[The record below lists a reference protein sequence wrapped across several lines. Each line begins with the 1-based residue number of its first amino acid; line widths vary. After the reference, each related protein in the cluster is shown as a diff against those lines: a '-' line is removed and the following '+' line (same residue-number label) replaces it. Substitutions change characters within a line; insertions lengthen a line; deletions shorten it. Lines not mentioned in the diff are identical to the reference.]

1 MDARARYAHINSG
14 TFEHAGPLE
23 VADDEGAS
31 GQVLQRGEIRRV
43 GDRKDLAHISR
54 IQRTIGQRKRM
65 LGMVKAGVITTSA
78 GTVERVVDN
87 RQEEDGG
94 SATPTPSGSWEEQ
107 RGVKRKVDACGHAIP
122 EEEFDELI
130 EPKVESPGDDAALAL
145 IESHRR
151 SMELMSPVA
160 AKRPRGRPRKHPV
173 VPESLNKITKGRSKT
188 GCITCRKR
196 KKKCDEAK
204 PRCNNCEKNAVVCEG
219 YPERAIWK
227 SGKEKAEEGTAVWSK
242 DISTSM
248 LAQSTAQL
256 SRVCIPNI
264 QLQPVIHGVDTAGDR
279 IFFEHYV
286 FRLSAVLT
294 VEGPQKN
301 AFKDM
306 LLPMAVKHL
315 GLMHS
320 ILALSSSNLDYQSEY
335 GRAILAKHP
344 DVTENS
350 LCERALFHQE
360 EAVKEFVL
368 DIERQNSG
376 TTENVVLSVRYGQML
391 CFVVKSLTEGKTT
404 GEHRVHLQ
412 AYQKLIRETPPEDSP
427 FMDFIKE
434 YFQFHISVDELVHRP
449 ASPPLSSTS
458 SPAPDDDSSLSLPP
472 ALFQPEAECLMGVQ
486 DNLFYFMSS
495 ITRLRNKIR
504 INIESDIDPIVDYNA
519 LYRASQI
526 DASIRAWQSAWPV
539 GEVRHVAGLLYK
551 QMLWVYLWRSIYPPK
566 ATRWAPDTK
575 ITSAVNGALEL
586 LKLIPANDPCQTVV
600 LTPTFII
607 GCAAF
612 EPEQRIP
619 IRESI
624 RRIRA
629 YTTLRNA
636 DRALEVLEEVWRYM
650 DKRDERSW
658 DWQGIASDMG
668 MDFLAT

>member
-1 MDARARYAHINSG
+1 M
-14 TFEHAGPLE
+14 
-23 VADDEGAS
+23 
-31 GQVLQRGEIRRV
+31 
-43 GDRKDLAHISR
+43 
-54 IQRTIGQRKRM
+54 
-65 LGMVKAGVITTSA
+65 
-78 GTVERVVDN
+78 
-87 RQEEDGG
+87 
-94 SATPTPSGSWEEQ
+94 
-107 RGVKRKVDACGHAIP
+107 
-122 EEEFDELI
+122 
-130 EPKVESPGDDAALAL
+130 
-145 IESHRR
+145 
-151 SMELMSPVA
+151 
-160 AKRPRGRPRKHPV
+160 
-173 VPESLNKITKGRSKT
+173 
-188 GCITCRKR
+188 
-196 KKKCDEAK
+196 
-204 PRCNNCEKNAVVCEG
+204 VCEG

-227 SGKEKAEEGTAVWSK
+227 SGKEKAEEESAVWAK
-242 DISTSM
+242 DIPTSM
-248 LAQSTAQL
+248 LNVSTAHL

-264 QLQPVIHGVDTAGDR
+264 QLQPVIHGVETAGDR

-320 ILALSSSNLDYQSEY
+320 ILALSSSNLDYQSDY
-335 GRAILAKHP
+335 GRSILAKHP
-344 DVTENS
+344 EVTENS
-350 LCERALFHQE
+350 LCERALFHQD
-360 EAVKEFVL
+360 EAVKEFLL

-391 CFVVKSLTEGKTT
+391 CFVVKSLTEGKAT
-404 GEHRVHLQ
+404 GEHRMHLQ

-449 ASPPLSSTS
+449 ASPPPSSTS
-458 SPAPDDDSSLSLPP
+458 SPTPDDDDCPLSLPP
-472 ALFQPEAECLMGVQ
+472 TLFHPEAECLLGVQ

-504 INIESDIDPIVDYNA
+504 VNIENDIDPIVDYNA

-526 DASIRAWQSAWPV
+526 DASIRAWQSAWPS
-539 GEVRHVAGLLYK
+539 GEIRHVAGLLYK

-566 ATRWAPDTK
+566 ATHWAPDTK
-575 ITSAVNGALEL
+575 ITAAVNGALEL
-586 LKLIPANDPCQTVV
+586 IQLIPANDPCQTVL

-624 RRIRA
+624 KRIRA

>member
-1 MDARARYAHINSG
+1 MARTKQTARRSTGGTAPRMPLGLRAGSGLGGKGKEKAVGTARKAPVRSSQASNNHAQKAMRRAKSGKRITRGLPEDYQNS
-14 TFEHAGPLE
+14 L
-23 VADDEGAS
+23 
-31 GQVLQRGEIRRV
+31 I
-43 GDRKDLAHISR
+43 AHISR
-54 IQRTIGQRKRM
+54 IRRTIGQRRRM
-65 LGMVKAGVITTSA
+65 LGVVNMGVITTSA
-78 GTVERVVDN
+78 VGRVADN
-87 RQEEDGG
+87 RQEEEVG
-94 SATPTPSGSWEEQ
+94 SATPSCSWEEQ
-107 RGVKRKVDACGHAIP
+107 RGVKRKVDACGHVIP

-145 IESHRR
+145 IENHRR
-151 SMELMSPVA
+151 SMELMLPVA
-160 AKRPRGRPRKHPV
+160 AKRPRGRPRKHPI
-173 VPESLNKITKGRSKT
+173 VPESINRITKGRSKT

-219 YPERAIWK
+219 YPEPAIWK
-227 SGKEKAEEGTAVWSK
+227 SGKEKAEEGTAAWSK
-242 DISTSM
+242 DISTSV

-320 ILALSSSNLDYQSEY
+320 ILSLSSSNLDYQSEY

-368 DIERQNSG
+368 DIERQNPG

-412 AYQKLIRETPPEDSP
+412 AYQKLIRETHPEDSR

-449 ASPPLSSTS
+449 ASLPPSFTS
-458 SPAPDDDSSLSLPP
+458 SPTPDDDSFFSLPP

-486 DNLFYFMSS
+486 DNLFYFSKALHDIRRQQLDTS
-495 ITRLRNKIR
+495 LIIPKLPFQCLVREIAEDFKSNLRF
-504 INIESDIDPIVDYNA
+504 
-519 LYRASQI
+519 Q
-526 DASIRAWQSAWPV
+526 QSAILALQEAAECFLIQEFEMINLLTIHAKRV
-539 GEVRHVAGLLYK
+539 NSGKGYDIGLAFAGYD
-551 QMLWVYLWRSIYPPK
+551 V
-566 ATRWAPDTK
+566 
-575 ITSAVNGALEL
+575 
-586 LKLIPANDPCQTVV
+586 
-600 LTPTFII
+600 
-607 GCAAF
+607 
-612 EPEQRIP
+612 
-619 IRESI
+619 
-624 RRIRA
+624 
-629 YTTLRNA
+629 
-636 DRALEVLEEVWRYM
+636 
-650 DKRDERSW
+650 
-658 DWQGIASDMG
+658 
-668 MDFLAT
+668 